1 MATILDQIVET
12 KRAELARRQQ
22 ARPLADVRRAAGA
35 APPPRDFY
43 AALAAEPIR
52 GVHLIAEIK
61 RKSPSAGLIR
71 PDFDLLAIARSY
83 YAAGASAVSVLT
95 DEPYFDG
102 RLEFIEQVKAAIP
115 LPVLRKDFLI
125 DAYQIYESRAAGA
138 DAVLLIGEV
147 LEPARLADLADLAFE
162 LGMTSLIEVHA
173 PQTWSEL
180 RKVVRFP
187 NAKRTLLGINNR
199 NLTIQKTDLAT
210 TERLAGMVP
219 AGTLLVS
226 ESGVARP
233 ADVQRLVRAG
243 ASALLVGETLMR
255 APDIEAA
262 VTELLGPPPGHM
274 PR

>member
-1 MATILDQIVET
+1 LATILDQIVET
-12 KRAELARRQQ
+12 KRAELVCRQQ
-22 ARPLADVRRAAGA
+22 ARPLADVRQAAA
-35 APPPRDFY
+35 AVPPPRDFY
-43 AALAAEPIR
+43 AALAAEPAR

-83 YAAGASAVSVLT
+83 RAAGASAVSVLT

-102 RLEFIEQVKAAIP
+102 RLDFIEQVKAAIP
-115 LPVLRKDFLI
+115 LPILRKDFLI

-147 LEPARLADLADLAFE
+147 LEPALLAELADLAFT
-162 LGMTSLIEVHA
+162 LGMSSLIEVHSLE
-173 PQTWSEL
+173 TWSQL
-180 RKVVRFP
+180 QRVIRFP
-187 NAKRTLLGINNR
+187 NDRRSLLGINNR

-219 AGTLLVS
+219 TGTLLVS
-226 ESGVARP
+226 ESGIACA

-243 ASALLVGETLMR
+243 ARALLVGETLMR
-255 APDIEAA
+255 ATDIEAA
-262 VTELLGPPPGHM
+262 VTELFGPPKRHTL
-274 PR
+274 R

>member
-12 KRAELARRQQ
+12 KRAELAARQK
-22 ARPLADVRRAAGA
+22 ARPLADVRRAAAA
-35 APPPRDFY
+35 APAPRDFH
-43 AALAAEPIR
+43 AALTAEPPR

-83 YAAGASAVSVLT
+83 HAAGASAVSVLT
-95 DEPYFDG
+95 DEPYFNG

-147 LEPARLADLADLAFE
+147 LEPARLAEMADLAFE
-162 LGMTSLIEVHA
+162 LGMTSLIEVHS
-173 PQTWSEL
+173 PETWSQL
-180 RKVVRFP
+180 QRVVRFP
-187 NAKRTLLGINNR
+187 NAKRSLLGINNR
-199 NLTIQKTDLAT
+199 NLTIQQTDLAT

-226 ESGVARP
+226 ESGVACA
-233 ADVQRLVRAG
+233 ADVQRLVKAG
-243 ASALLVGETLMR
+243 ARALLVGETLMR
-255 APDIEAA
+255 TPDIEAA
-262 VTELLGPPPGHM
+262 ITELLGQRGGGTG
-274 PR
+274 